1 MLKDR
6 RVQDASEHTAEAT
19 NMNFGE
25 GKIFQLRL
33 KGWEEVSQAKD
44 REGIFSHEKE
54 KDPANVQRQ
63 ENC

>member
-6 RVQDASEHTAEAT
+6 RVQDVSEYIVEVI

-33 KGWEEVSQAKD
+33 KGWEEVSQVKD
-44 REGIFSHEKE
+44 REGIFFYEKE
-54 KDPANVQRQ
+54 KDFVNV
-63 ENC
+63 